1 MICEKETKNTQWRR
15 DVSFRNSVEN
25 SVYIHMP
32 KYGTGLLYHVQKKK
46 KMVTKWLDMW
56 LTAAV
61 LAPEWLRPDRERGEE
76 GVNL

>member
-1 MICEKETKNTQWRR
+1 
-15 DVSFRNSVEN
+15 
-25 SVYIHMP
+25 
-32 KYGTGLLYHVQKKK
+32 
-46 KMVTKWLDMW
+46 MVTKWLVMW